1 MKRGLWIGLLLCVV
15 LGCQRAASSLD
26 QAEER
31 LMSPTRWGL
40 TEIRMDDV
48 PVFKDGKHIPH
59 ISGVRFDSYMDW
71 VRFLPGGVF
80 QGHFVGATDT
90 LQFQWKVQP
99 ELQVISL
106 SDSVTKTAGWHIVP
120 LSVFKDAFSM
130 ESRSTVYDPPRV
142 TKVTLVFKAD

>member
-1 MKRGLWIGLLLCVV
+1 
-15 LGCQRAASSLD
+15 
-26 QAEER
+26 
-31 LMSPTRWGL
+31 
-40 TEIRMDDV
+40 MDDV

-142 TKVTLVFKAD
+142 TKVTLVFRAD